1 MSERISVVTGATG
14 HIGYALFMRLIA
26 ANEKVRILIR
36 KDSSIFDGIDAEK
49 YYGDVTDPES
59 LERAFEGADIV
70 YHLAGMIDV
79 TSGHEEAIWNVNV
92 EGTKNVVK
100 ACRKCGIKRLVYA
113 SSVDAIPPLPGNKL
127 MTEISSFNPDNL
139 EGTYAKTKAVAT
151 QYVLDNNS
159 ETLET
164 VVTHPGACIGPYDF
178 KTSNVGEM
186 VRMYMNGKFPVS
198 LNFGAYNFVD
208 VRDVAYGMYAAAD
221 KGKAGECYILTGE
234 VVTVD
239 ELLHI
244 LGRKTG
250 IPTSKIKL
258 GYGFSK
264 FIAPA
269 AELYYGIANKTPMF
283 TPYSIRKLVS
293 NCNFSIEKARTELG
307 YNPMSV
313 DQSIGDMVNWII
325 EFDNE
330 HAGKKFRK
338 TNAEH
343 LR

>member
-14 HIGYALFMRLIA
+14 HIGYALLMKLVA
-26 ANEKVRILIR
+26 KNEKVRILIR

-79 TSGHEEAIWNVNV
+79 TSGHEETIWNVNV

-100 ACRKCGIKRLVYA
+100 ACRKCNVKRLVYA
-113 SSVDAIPPLPGNKL
+113 SSVDAIPPLPGNEL

-159 ETLET
+159 DTLET

-208 VRDVAYGMYAAAD
+208 VRDVADGMYAAAD

-234 VVTVD
+234 VVTA
-239 ELLHI
+239 
-244 LGRKTG
+244 
-250 IPTSKIKL
+250 S
-258 GYGFSK
+258 
-264 FIAPA
+264 
-269 AELYYGIANKTPMF
+269 
-283 TPYSIRKLVS
+283 YS
-293 NCNFSIEKARTELG
+293 
-307 YNPMSV
+307 
-313 DQSIGDMVNWII
+313 W
-325 EFDNE
+325 
-330 HAGKKFRK
+330 KKDRNTYFK
-338 TNAEH
+338 D
-343 LR
+343 

>member
-14 HIGYALFMRLIA
+14 HIGYALLMRLIE

-36 KDSSIFDGIDAEK
+36 KDSRLFDGIDAEK

-59 LERAFEGADIV
+59 LEKAFRGADVV

-79 TSGHEEAIWNVNV
+79 TSGHEEEIWKINV

-100 ACRKCGIKRLVYA
+100 ACRKSGVKRLVYA
-113 SSVDAIPPLPGNKL
+113 SSVDAIPPLPGNEL
-127 MTEISSFNPDNL
+127 MTEIDKFSPDIL

-151 QYVLDNNS
+151 QYVLDSNGGG
-159 ETLET
+159 LET

-178 KTSNVGEM
+178 KTSNIGEM

-208 VRDVAYGMYAAAD
+208 VRDVADGMYAAAY
-221 KGKAGECYILTGE
+221 KGRAGECYILTGE

-239 ELLHI
+239 GLLHI

-258 GYGFSK
+258 GYGLSK
-264 FIAPA
+264 FIAPG

-293 NCNFSIEKARTELG
+293 NCNFSIEKARRELD
-307 YNPMSV
+307 YYPMSV
-313 DQSIGDMVNWII
+313 EQSIGDMVDWII

-330 HAGKKFRK
+330 HAGKKFRNVNAGK
-338 TNAEH
+338 T
-343 LR
+343 R

>member
-1 MSERISVVTGATG
+1 MAERISVVTGATG
-14 HIGYALFMRLIA
+14 HIGYALLLKLIES
-26 ANEKVRILIR
+26 NEKVRILIR

-59 LERAFEGADIV
+59 LEKAFEGADVV

-79 TSGHEEAIWNVNV
+79 TSGHEEQIWKINV

-100 ACRKCGIKRLVYA
+100 ACRKTGVKRLVYA
-113 SSVDAIPPLPGNKL
+113 SSVDAIPPLPGNEL
-127 MTEISSFNPDNL
+127 MSEISEFNPDNL

-159 ETLET
+159 EALET

-178 KTSNVGEM
+178 KTSNIGEM
-186 VRMYMNGKFPVS
+186 VRMYMNGMFPVS
-198 LNFGAYNFVD
+198 LSFGAYNFVD
-208 VRDVAYGMYAAAD
+208 VRDVAAGMYAAAD
-221 KGKAGECYILTGE
+221 KGRAGESYILTGQ

-250 IPTSKIKL
+250 IPTSRIKL
-258 GYGFSK
+258 SYGFSK
-264 FIAPA
+264 IIAPG
-269 AELYYGIANKTPMF
+269 AELYYGIANKTPLF

-293 NCNFSIEKARTELG
+293 NCNFSIEKARRELG
-307 YNPMSV
+307 YDPMSV
-313 DQSIGDMVNWII
+313 EQSISDMVDWII

-330 HAGKKFRK
+330 HAGKKFRNASAEK
-338 TNAEH
+338 T
-343 LR
+343 R